1 MHFKLTCQRGA
12 PSFIIYFPVTST
24 RIPART
30 EQELD
35 NVPVPAMQKMK
46 LQKIKK
52 AVLMEGTAEKF
63 IMPTLKLLL

>member
-12 PSFIIYFPVTST
+12 PSFIIYLPVTST